1 MGFMHMVEE
10 GEGITFIPSLAKAYL
25 SEEQLKMV
33 RSFTIPRPIRAIQLV
48 WHKDYVR
55 HTLLNKLEETIKERF
70 LRRCSPSLLDKNWLN
85 NRTNDIKHF
94 Y

>member
-55 HTLLNKLEETIKERF
+55 HTLLNKLEETIKRAVPKEM
-70 LRRCSPSLLDKNWLN
+70 LTIAPGQKLAK
-85 NRTNDIKHF
+85 
-94 Y
+94 